1 VGDGNKQPRTEVEPY
16 FVVSGRSTLLM
27 GEDNAPVE
35 AGSLIYVPARA
46 VHRVHTITEA
56 LSILVFFSPADY
68 TIRASP
74 VPQP

>member
-1 VGDGNKQPRTEVEPY
+1 VGDRSKQPHAKDELY
-16 FVVSGRSTLLM
+16 LIVSGKAARLI

-35 AGSLIYVPARA
+35 AGSLVHAPAQV

-56 LSILVFFSPADY
+56 LSILVFVAPADY
-68 TIRASP
+68 IFRASP